1 DQWLHLSKATG
12 EYQKALGELL
22 AVPTQL

>member
-12 EYQKALGELL
+12 EYQQALGEWL
-22 AVPTQL
+22 AVPAE